1 MIIEPGWNRFRTLIS
16 LKACEIVTRPSRRHG
31 GFAIPSR
38 HATNRCASLRSCMSG
53 IPCGVLPAGSFMQ
66 TVMFSRARRRTRG
79 QTMTEFA
86 LVVPVLMVLIMG
98 VLDGA
103 LLMFS
108 VGTARYSSAEGSRVA
123 ATLGN
128 VANTDSQVVAT
139 VRNIVSGTQ
148 LFTVNEVDIYK
159 LNQDG
164 NGNLTQDVA
173 KTNKYALDGTPLNAT
188 PWPATSRNVGNGT
201 SDFIGITVNYT
212 YTWKAGFFAPLGPL
226 RTTAISYVRI
236 EPQSY

>member
-1 MIIEPGWNRFRTLIS
+1 
-16 LKACEIVTRPSRRHG
+16 
-31 GFAIPSR
+31 
-38 HATNRCASLRSCMSG
+38 
-53 IPCGVLPAGSFMQ
+53 
-66 TVMFSRARRRTRG
+66 
-79 QTMTEFA
+79 MTEFA
-86 LVVPVLMVLIMG
+86 LVVPVLLILIMG

-108 VGTARYSSAEGSRVA
+108 VGTARYAAAEGSRVA

-128 VANTDSQVVAT
+128 VSNTDSQVVTTIRQT
-139 VRNIVSGTQ
+139 VGSTQ
-148 LFTVNEVDIYK
+148 LFTVEEIDIYK

-173 KTNKYALDGTPLNAT
+173 KTNKYALNGAPLNGT
-188 PWPATSRNVGNGT
+188 PWPASSRNVGNGT

-226 RTTAISYVRI
+226 RTTAVSYVRI

>member
-1 MIIEPGWNRFRTLIS
+1 
-16 LKACEIVTRPSRRHG
+16 
-31 GFAIPSR
+31 
-38 HATNRCASLRSCMSG
+38 
-53 IPCGVLPAGSFMQ
+53 
-66 TVMFSRARRRTRG
+66 
-79 QTMTEFA
+79 MTEFA
-86 LVVPVLMVLIMG
+86 LVVPVLLILIMG

-108 VGTARYSSAEGSRVA
+108 VGTARYAAAEGSRVA

-128 VANTDSQVVAT
+128 VSNTDSQVVTTIRQT
-139 VRNIVSGTQ
+139 VGSTQ
-148 LFTVNEVDIYK
+148 LFTVEEIDIYK

-164 NGNLTQDVA
+164 NGNLTQDVS
-173 KTNKYALDGTPLNAT
+173 KTNKYALNGTPLNGT
-188 PWPATSRNVGNGT
+188 PWPASSRNVGNGT

-226 RTTAISYVRI
+226 RTTAVSYVRI

>member
-1 MIIEPGWNRFRTLIS
+1 ME
-16 LKACEIVTRPSRRHG
+16 AV
-31 GFAIPSR
+31 
-38 HATNRCASLRSCMSG
+38 RSSG
-53 IPCGVLPAGSFMQ
+53 K
-66 TVMFSRARRRTRG
+66 RARSRG
-79 QTMTEFA
+79 QTLTEFA

-108 VGTARYSSAEGSRVA
+108 VGTARYASAEGSRVA

-128 VANTDSQVVAT
+128 VANTDSQVLGT

-148 LFTVNEVDIYK
+148 LFTVEEVDIYK

-164 NGNLTQDVA
+164 NGNLTQDLA
-173 KTNKYALDGTPLNAT
+173 NTNKYALDGTPLNGT
-188 PWPATSRNVGNGT
+188 PWPASRRNVGNGT
-201 SDFIGITVNYT
+201 SDFIGVTVNYT

-226 RTTAISYVRI
+226 KTTAVSYVRV

>member
-1 MIIEPGWNRFRTLIS
+1 MPCQPGCVSSPR
-16 LKACEIVTRPSRRHG
+16 
-31 GFAIPSR
+31 
-38 HATNRCASLRSCMSG
+38 
-53 IPCGVLPAGSFMQ
+53 GVME
-66 TVMFSRARRRTRG
+66 TVRFSRGHTPRRG

-108 VGTARYSSAEGSRVA
+108 VGTARYGSAEGSRVA

-139 VRNIVSGTQ
+139 VRNIVSGTK
-148 LFTVNEVDIYK
+148 LFTVDEVDIYK

-164 NGNLTQDVA
+164 NGNLTPDPA
-173 KTNKYALDGTPLNAT
+173 KINKYALDGTPLNGT
-188 PWPATSRNVGNGT
+188 PWPASSRNVGNGT
-201 SDFIGITVNYT
+201 SDFIGVTVNYT
-212 YTWKAGFFAPLGPL
+212 YTSKAVC
-226 RTTAISYVRI
+226 S
-236 EPQSY
+236 

>member
-1 MIIEPGWNRFRTLIS
+1 
-16 LKACEIVTRPSRRHG
+16 
-31 GFAIPSR
+31 
-38 HATNRCASLRSCMSG
+38 
-53 IPCGVLPAGSFMQ
+53 
-66 TVMFSRARRRTRG
+66 
-79 QTMTEFA
+79 MTEFA
-86 LVVPVLMVLIMG
+86 LVVPVLLILIMG

-108 VGTARYSSAEGSRVA
+108 VGTARYAAAEGSRVA

-128 VANTDSQVVAT
+128 VSNTDSQVVTTIRQT
-139 VRNIVSGTQ
+139 VGSTQ
-148 LFTVNEVDIYK
+148 LFTVEEIDIYK

-173 KTNKYALDGTPLNAT
+173 KTNKYALNGTPLNGT
-188 PWPATSRNVGNGT
+188 PWPASSRNVGNGT

-226 RTTAISYVRI
+226 RTTAVSYVRI